1 MNNFMGQLVV
11 VLTAIIGVAMVA
23 VLVSKN
29 AQTPQVINSA
39 GGALSQFLG
48 VAVSPVTGGGSGGSF
63 GSGVSLGTPFGSLQ
77 F

>member
-11 VLTAIIGVAMVA
+11 VLTGIIGVALVA

-29 AQTPQVINSA
+29 AQTPQVINS
-39 GGALSQFLG
+39 GGNALSNFLA
-48 VAVSPVTGGGSGGSF
+48 VAVSPVTGGGQGGRF
-63 GSGVSLGTPFGSLQ
+63 GGGLTAGGLGSIQ